1 MSKNIYM
8 DHAATTAM
16 RKEVVEAMEPYY
28 AKNFENASTSY
39 DKGGQNHE
47 VMENSRR
54 KIARCIGAKPHEI
67 FFTSGGSE
75 SDNWALKA

>member
-54 KIARCIGAKPHEI
+54 KIARCIGAKP
-67 FFTSGGSE
+67 
-75 SDNWALKA
+75 